1 MKEKLFHSSVSMT
14 LFCVCAFLL
23 VMVMSPESS
32 VQACG
37 HDSGDDSGTLNIN
50 QVLFGPLRVRA
61 EPNGDVIEVLLI
73 GDTFV
78 VTEFAEAG
86 GYLWGR
92 HELGWTALHTLDC
105 NTVYAAS
112 PDHAAPTPDPAGD
125 TSTGAGDTST
135 AASDS
140 PIITGDNLC
149 HTVWTF
155 CNTGTPEQ
163 IAYYWRLGW
172 YAAEVQQG
180 KLAGD
185 PARLASGAT
194 PVPTPVPPER
204 PPETTPEP

>member
-1 MKEKLFHSSVSMT
+1 MKSKLFRSSVSMT
-14 LFCVCAFLL
+14 LFCVGAFLL
-23 VMVMSPESS
+23 VMLMSPESS

-37 HDSGDDSGTLNIN
+37 HDSGDDSGTLNIY
-50 QVLFGPLRVRA
+50 QVLLGPLRTRA
-61 EPNGDVIEVLLI
+61 EPNGDVIDVLLI

-78 VTEFAEAG
+78 ATEFAEAG

-92 HELGWTALHTLDC
+92 HELGWTALSTLDC

-112 PDHAAPTPDPAGD
+112 PDHAAPTPDPGSD
-125 TSTGAGDTST
+125 TSGGTST
-135 AASDS
+135 DTQDS

-180 KLAGD
+180 KLSGD
-185 PARLASGAT
+185 PARLAAGAT
-194 PVPTPVPPER
+194 PVPTSPPA
-204 PPETTPEP
+204 ETTPDP